1 MKSSARGDISSKIRE
16 EACSSSKLMKEV
28 KQRLEEE
35 SKQRKSLIRRNIQNR
50 SEILSSLEG
59 EENLKNAFGNLIR
72 QEKKLKKGII
82 KRASEREEW

>member
-1 MKSSARGDISSKIRE
+1 
-16 EACSSSKLMKEV
+16 MKEV